1 MWEPAQNTRC
11 DSVCVRVRAWQQI
24 AIGCKRLKDLAGG
37 VGRQLERTPCRGTT
51 LKSFGELFDQT
62 FWKRVATMVA
72 IMQSEI

>member
-51 LKSFGELFDQT
+51 LFVHFVRGDASERFGGIFIASF
-62 FWKRVATMVA
+62 A
-72 IMQSEI
+72 